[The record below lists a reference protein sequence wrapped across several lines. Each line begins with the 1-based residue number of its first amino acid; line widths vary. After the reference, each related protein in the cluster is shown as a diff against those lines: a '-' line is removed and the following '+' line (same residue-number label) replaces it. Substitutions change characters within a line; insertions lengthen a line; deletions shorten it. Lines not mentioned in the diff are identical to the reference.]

1 MAAAI
6 GAAVLSRYS
15 PPLALPRLWLMTDE
29 RMGEALWTSLAALPK
44 GSGVVFRHYG
54 SSDREHLFKAVQ
66 RIAKA
71 RRLVVV
77 VAGPEKLARRWQSAG
92 SHGRSAHRTIRLRT
106 APVHSFRE
114 LIAAE
119 RTGADLLFVS
129 PVFETRS
136 HAGAKALGRV
146 RFGQLIRKAKT
157 PVIALGGITKTR
169 AKSLGGFGIW
179 GWAAIDALTQA

>member
-15 PPLALPRLWLMTDE
+15 PSRALPRLWLMTDE

-54 SSDREHLFKAVQ
+54 SPDREHLFKAVQ

-77 VAGPEKLARRWQSAG
+77 AGPEKLARHWRAVG
-92 SHGRSAHRTIRLRT
+92 SHSRSTHRAIRLRT

-119 RTGADLLFVS
+119 RSGADLLFVS

-157 PVIALGGITKTR
+157 PVIALGGMTEPKAR
-169 AKSLGGFGIW
+169 SLGGFGIW
-179 GWAAIDALTQA
+179 GWAAIDGLTTF